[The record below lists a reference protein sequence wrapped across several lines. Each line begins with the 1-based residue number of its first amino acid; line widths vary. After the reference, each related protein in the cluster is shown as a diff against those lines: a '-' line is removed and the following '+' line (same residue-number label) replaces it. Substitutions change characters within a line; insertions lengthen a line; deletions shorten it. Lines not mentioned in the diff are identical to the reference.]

1 MSQRDSNSF
10 DRTAAAVTAIMQLET
25 VEEIRAVCDAV
36 KRQQTYLSRRNI
48 QKVVKGAC
56 VSFTDRS
63 GQKIVGTVTKVN
75 RKTVEV
81 RGGMSNGVFNTIYKV
96 PGSMLTVEEYAPG
109 AEAVGV

>member
-1 MSQRDSNSF
+1 MNSF
-10 DRTAAAVTAIMQLET
+10 ERTAAAVTAITKLET
-25 VEEIRAVCDAV
+25 VDEIRDVIEAV

-63 GQKIVGTVTKVN
+63 GQRIVGTVTKVN

-81 RGGMSNGVFNTIYKV
+81 RGGMNNGIFNTTYKV
-96 PGSMLTVEEYAPG
+96 PGSMLTVEEYAPS

>member
-1 MSQRDSNSF
+1 MSTSF
-10 DRTAAAVTAIMQLET
+10 ERTAEAVTAITKLET
-25 VEEIRAVCDAV
+25 VEEIRDVIEAI
-36 KRQQTYLSRRNI
+36 KRQQTYLSTQNI
-48 QKVVKGAC
+48 RKVVKGAC

-81 RGGMSNGVFNTIYKV
+81 RGGMSNGVFNTTYKV
-96 PGSMLTVEEYAPG
+96 PGSMLTVEEYAPS

>member
-1 MSQRDSNSF
+1 MNSF
-10 DRTAAAVTAIMQLET
+10 DRTAAAVTAITQLET
-25 VEEIRAVCDAV
+25 VEEIRDVIEAI

-56 VSFTDRS
+56 VSFVDRN
-63 GQKIVGTVTKVN
+63 GVKVVGTVTKVN

-81 RGGMSNGVFNTIYKV
+81 RGGMSNGIFNTTYKV
-96 PGSMLTVEEYAPG
+96 PGSMLKVEEYAPS

>member
-1 MSQRDSNSF
+1 MRDSRSF
-10 DRTAAAVTAIMQLET
+10 DRVAAAISAIYALESHD
-25 VEEIRAVCDAV
+25 ELRDIYDAIRN
-36 KRQQTYLSRRNI
+36 KEKQLSRANI
-48 QKVVKGAC
+48 RKIVKGSC

-81 RGGMSNGVFNTIYKV
+81 RGSMSNGIFNTVYKV

>member
-1 MSQRDSNSF
+1 MSTSF
-10 DRTAAAVTAIMQLET
+10 ERTAEAVTAITKLET
-25 VEEIRAVCDAV
+25 VEEIRDVIEAI

-63 GQKIVGTVTKVN
+63 GRKIVGTVTKVN

-81 RGGMSNGVFNTIYKV
+81 LGGMSNGVFNTTYKV
-96 PGSMLTVEEYAPG
+96 PGSMLTVEEYAPS

>member
-1 MSQRDSNSF
+1 MNSF
-10 DRTAAAVTAIMQLET
+10 DRTAAAVTAITQLET
-25 VEEIRAVCDAV
+25 VEEIRDVIEAI

-56 VSFTDRS
+56 VSFVDRS

-81 RGGMSNGVFNTIYKV
+81 RGGMSNGIFNTTYKV
-96 PGSMLTVEEYAPG
+96 PGSMLKVEEYSPA

>member
-1 MSQRDSNSF
+1 MSTSF
-10 DRTAAAVTAIMQLET
+10 ERTAEAVTAITKLET
-25 VEEIRAVCDAV
+25 VEEIRDVIEAI

-63 GQKIVGTVTKVN
+63 GRKIVGTVTKVN

-81 RGGMSNGVFNTIYKV
+81 LGGMSNGIFNTTYKV

>member
-1 MSQRDSNSF
+1 MNSF
-10 DRTAAAVTAIMQLET
+10 DRTAAAVTAITQLET
-25 VEEIRAVCDAV
+25 VEEIHDVIEAI
-36 KRQQTYLSRRNI
+36 KRQQTYLSRRNV
-48 QKVVKGAC
+48 QRVVKGSV

-81 RGGMSNGVFNTIYKV
+81 LGGMSNGIFNTTYKV
-96 PGSMLTVEEYAPG
+96 PGSMLKVEEYSPA